1 MKNSLQGQSEAGE
14 LLKYFKEE
22 YFMGMIDAKNQKE
35 VIQLMCEVANK
46 YNEFEEDLF
55 QSCIR
60 REELGSTAY
69 GQLIALPHP
78 DHLISQKTI
87 VITAILDKPI
97 VWSKQKAQLIFLI
110 CVEKGNQKDLRVL
123 FECISKFMMD
133 QQSVQDVICRGD
145 YQTFTKNL
153 GKLIG

>member
-1 MKNSLQGQSEAGE
+1 
-14 LLKYFKEE
+14 
-22 YFMGMIDAKNQKE
+22 MGMIDAKNQKE

-97 VWSKQKAQLIFLI
+97 VWSKQKAQLIF
-110 CVEKGNQKDLRVL
+110 
-123 FECISKFMMD
+123 
-133 QQSVQDVICRGD
+133 
-145 YQTFTKNL
+145 
-153 GKLIG
+153 